1 MISYSPP
8 RDENDHIHRVGRT
21 GRAGNT
27 EGTAYTLLMR
37 RDKKA
42 AGMLVRNL
50 EKAGQAVGRDLESL
64 AMKDSKFHQ
73 SRITIGIKGF
83 NMKINLHK

>member
-1 MISYSPP
+1 
-8 RDENDHIHRVGRT
+8 
-21 GRAGNT
+21 
-27 EGTAYTLLMR
+27 
-37 RDKKA
+37 
-42 AGMLVRNL
+42 MLVRNL

-83 NMKINLHK
+83 SMKINLHK